1 MSEERWLKEATFF
14 DDRELLSKPIDE
26 LTEED
31 LQIISH
37 VAPYGSENKKTEER
51 KEP

>member
-1 MSEERWLKEATFF
+1 MSEERWLKETTFF

-31 LQIISH
+31 LQKMPH
-37 VAPYGSENKKTEER
+37 VSLYADMITEKAE
-51 KEP
+51 KP